1 MPRFFVSPSEITDG
15 KAYITGDDARHIARS
30 LRMAVG
36 DGVEISD
43 GVGTDYFATLVRIRD
58 EECVAEIVESHK
70 SDKESPVRITL
81 YMAMPK
87 GDKLEQVTQKA
98 VELGASRIIPFE
110 SERCIKRP
118 AQDKIAKITERL
130 NRIAT
135 EAAKQCG
142 RSRLPEVLPM
152 VRLSDILPE
161 IKGYTMAL
169 FCYEGERAVSIKEAL
184 ESAAGVESIAVI
196 VGAEGGFSDSE
207 ARMLT
212 EAGAV
217 SVTLGRRILRCETA
231 PDYAL
236 AAISYALE
244 L

>member
-1 MPRFFVSPSEITDG
+1 MPRFFISPDSISDG
-15 KAYITGDDARHIARS
+15 NAYITGDDARHIARS

-43 GVGTDYFATLVRIRD
+43 RVGTDYVARLTRIRD
-58 EECVAEIVESHK
+58 DECIAEIVESHP
-70 SDKESPVRITL
+70 SDKESPVKITL

-98 VELGASRIIPFE
+98 VELGALRIIPFE

-118 AQDKIAKITERL
+118 AQDKIAKITDRL

-152 VRLSDILPE
+152 VRLADILPE
-161 IKGYTMAL
+161 IKDYTMAL
-169 FCYEGERAVSIKEAL
+169 FCYEGERAVSIKQAL
-184 ESAAGVESIAVI
+184 EGKRGVESIAVI

-207 ARMLT
+207 AKALT
-212 EAGAV
+212 EAGAM

>member
-1 MPRFFVSPSEITDG
+1 MPISSAGRFLFSVE
-15 KAYITGDDARHIARS
+15 KAYTVNASIPASEEKRMMSRSAFTPARCPA
-30 LRMAVG
+30 L
-36 DGVEISD
+36 
-43 GVGTDYFATLVRIRD
+43 
-58 EECVAEIVESHK
+58 
-70 SDKESPVRITL
+70 
-81 YMAMPK
+81 
-87 GDKLEQVTQKA
+87 
-98 VELGASRIIPFE
+98 RIIPFE

-118 AQDKIAKITERL
+118 AQDKIAKITDRL

-152 VRLSDILPE
+152 VRLTDILPE
-161 IKGYTMAL
+161 IKSYTMAL
-169 FCYEGERAVSIKEAL
+169 FCYEGERAVSIKKAL
-184 ESAAGVESIAVI
+184 EGKGGVESIAVI

-207 ARMLT
+207 AKAIT
-212 EAGAV
+212 EAGAM